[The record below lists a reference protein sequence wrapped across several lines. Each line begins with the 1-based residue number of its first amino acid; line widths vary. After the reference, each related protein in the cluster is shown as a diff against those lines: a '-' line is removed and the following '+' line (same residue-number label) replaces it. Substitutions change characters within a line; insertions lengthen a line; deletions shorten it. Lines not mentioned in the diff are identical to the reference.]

1 MACEERQWRN
11 ASRQNWEIIVH
22 YLSKDRW
29 SWGCVSAIDTH
40 GRTIWI
46 VDAHRDDGKRFVVRA
61 DEKLTAFMELESA
74 IRDDQRLLQRLVR
87 FFLTFDASS
96 SRQENPIADQIAPAE

>member
-1 MACEERQWRN
+1 M
-11 ASRQNWEIIVH
+11 
-22 YLSKDRW
+22 
-29 SWGCVSAIDTH
+29 
-40 GRTIWI
+40 
-46 VDAHRDDGKRFVVRA
+46 RA